1 MGFISFSLREY
12 IVSPEGKHRFLSEK
26 TVKTIVLYTQ
36 NHGLL
41 LRPNAIICHLPPICH
56 HLVSPLYKGFPKA
69 WWQVAD
75 KIAKNIFVRY
85 SHDCYSLFHK
95 FAFYSCPNLVDVA
108 IGNGV
113 TSIGTSAFHWCNAL
127 RCGLPTPS
135 RMIYPCFLSQGDKMS
150 NVHTLGRAFDIF
162 LHIKTGFFRPW
173 LLLNT

>member
-1 MGFISFSLREY
+1 MGCYCAQMPLSATCHPSATTLYLLYIKAFLRLGGRWQIKSRKTFSR
-12 IVSPEGKHRFLSEK
+12 
-26 TVKTIVLYTQ
+26 VK
-36 NHGLL
+36 
-41 LRPNAIICHLPPICH
+41 P
-56 HLVSPLYKGFPKA
+56 
-69 WWQVAD
+69 
-75 KIAKNIFVRY
+75 
-85 SHDCYSLFHK
+85 HDYYSLFHK